1 MRVLVLL
8 LCWWASSAWASTIPL
23 IPPPN
28 IVLTG
33 TGYVTTGAVT
43 LSEVATAT
51 EMRAAV
57 GAGAATIAATMTVGE
72 GAAAVALAALR
83 ATPAIAT
90 ATSLAYLAQLG
101 IQKCLDGTWCT
112 SKRSPA
118 AGDTGFNG
126 WGWTYGYN
134 TSATGG
140 NIANGVAASPG
151 AACSAMLAADAYLA
165 GQKAKFAGMKATG
178 NGTSYECHYTNDGGD
193 NFYAGTSQA
202 SSCVDGYVVSGSACV
217 PDPAG
222 PTVGASDADWNKGLT
237 YPLPAGVASDMAAA
251 KVPIP
256 VKLTPSTTPVN
267 VNLSDPYV
275 DPVTGKRYRDVATVT
290 PNSDGKTATLTTAKQ
305 EVDANGNPA
314 TDPATGNG
322 KAPEKQDDQC
332 SGHETRMGC
341 IEQGEIPD
349 GPDLKEQQVNV
360 KVTPDS
366 GWGAD
371 TAPCPSDLTASIH
384 GMPISW
390 SLKPVCDGADMFRPV
405 IIACAWLG
413 AALIVIGVGR
423 KGEE

>member
-126 WGWTYGYN
+126 WGWNYGYN

-178 NGTSYECHYTNDGGD
+178 
-193 NFYAGTSQA
+193 
-202 SSCVDGYVVSGSACV
+202 
-217 PDPAG
+217 
-222 PTVGASDADWNKGLT
+222 
-237 YPLPAGVASDMAAA
+237 
-251 KVPIP
+251 
-256 VKLTPSTTPVN
+256 
-267 VNLSDPYV
+267 
-275 DPVTGKRYRDVATVT
+275 
-290 PNSDGKTATLTTAKQ
+290 
-305 EVDANGNPA
+305 
-314 TDPATGNG
+314 
-322 KAPEKQDDQC
+322 
-332 SGHETRMGC
+332 
-341 IEQGEIPD
+341 
-349 GPDLKEQQVNV
+349 
-360 KVTPDS
+360 
-366 GWGAD
+366 
-371 TAPCPSDLTASIH
+371 
-384 GMPISW
+384 
-390 SLKPVCDGADMFRPV
+390 
-405 IIACAWLG
+405 
-413 AALIVIGVGR
+413 
-423 KGEE
+423 

>member
-51 EMRAAV
+51 EIRAAV
-57 GAGAATIAATMTVGE
+57 GAGAATIAATMTLGE

-83 ATPAIAT
+83 AMPAIAT
-90 ATSLAYLAQLG
+90 ATTLAYLAQIG

-112 SKRSPA
+112 SKLSA
-118 AGDTGFNG
+118 NSGDLGFNG
-126 WGWTYGYN
+126 YQWRSCAGYFD
-134 TSATGG
+134 SP
-140 NIANGVAASPG
+140 IA
-151 AACSAMLAADAYLA
+151 A
-165 GQKAKFAGMKATG
+165 GQACIATHSDAVFAGCRQGASVESYVCTANDS
-178 NGTSYECHYTNDGGD
+178 NGSFSFD
-193 NFYAGTSQA
+193 AGVSRQST
-202 SSCVDGYVVSGSACV
+202 CVTGYVVTDGACKS
-217 PDPAG
+217 DPNA
-222 PTVGASDADWNKGLT
+222 PKQGASDADWNKALT
-237 YPLPAGVASDMAAA
+237 YPLPAAVASDMSAA

-290 PNSDGKTATLTTAKQ
+290 PNSDGKTATLTTGKQ